1 LLCQVISLVI
11 IGIAKSKWFFE
22 NELAINRLLFIS
34 MIVAT
39 LGFII
44 GIASFPR
51 WQGFLA
57 LVVFCFVWFYIF
69 FLPLFGTPL
78 K

>member
-1 LLCQVISLVI
+1 VAISLVI
-11 IGIAKSKWFFE
+11 IVIVKAKWFFE
-22 NELAINRLLFIS
+22 NGLVANRLLFIS

-44 GIASFPR
+44 GILSFPR
-51 WQGFLA
+51 WQSFLA
-57 LVVFCFVWFYIF
+57 LTVFCFVWFYIF
-69 FLPLFGTPL
+69 FLPLLGTPL